1 MTLRVV
7 RRSYRRAGRLVP
19 PASRRLRSR
28 SMILKPGQSVEWH
41 STGSREE
48 LLIGISGT
56 VTLEYRACPP
66 RQTQRRRDGPRRIR
80 RATLPAGGCL
90 FLPHR
95 IEHRVVNRASRMAH
109 YIYLTG

>member
-1 MTLRVV
+1 MTVT

-19 PASRRLRSR
+19 PSSRRLRSR
-28 SMILKPGQSVEWH
+28 SMILQPGQSVEWH

-56 VTLEYRACPP
+56 ATLEY
-66 RQTQRRRDGPRRIR
+66 RDGPRRVR
-80 RATLPAGGCL
+80 RASLPAGGCL
-90 FLPHR
+90 FLPCHV
-95 IEHRVVNRASRMAH
+95 EHRVVNRASRMAH

>member
-56 VTLEYRACPP
+56 VTLEYR
-66 RQTQRRRDGPRRIR
+66 DGPRRVR

-95 IEHRVVNRASRMAH
+95 IEHRVVNRALRMAH